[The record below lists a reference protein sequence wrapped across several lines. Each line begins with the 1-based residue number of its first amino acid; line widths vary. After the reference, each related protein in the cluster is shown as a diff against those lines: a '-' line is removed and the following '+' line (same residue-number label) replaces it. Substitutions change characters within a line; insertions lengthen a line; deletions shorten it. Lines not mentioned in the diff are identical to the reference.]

1 LPEDISKLTKSQW
14 EKVARS
20 AELTPEFII
29 KHIDKLNK
37 EDILQYQTIND
48 EILEKLFMPL
58 NIDMFDKLLLNPN
71 TRLSTEFYEKY
82 FDEIYNLSPFGL
94 KILFKR
100 SLYHGLISPKYL
112 NENWNKIKQLCKN

>member
-1 LPEDISKLTKSQW
+1 LPEDISKLTQAQW
-14 EKVARS
+14 KKIARY

-37 EDILQYQTIND
+37 EDILKYQTIND

-58 NIDMFDKLLLNPN
+58 NIDMLDPLILNSN
-71 TRLSTEFYEKY
+71 TRLSTEFFKKH
-82 FDEIYNLSPFGL
+82 FDEIYNLSSFGL

-100 SLYHGLISPKYL
+100 SLSHDLISNEYL

>member
-1 LPEDISKLTKSQW
+1 LPEDISKLTQAQW
-14 EKVARS
+14 EKIARY

-37 EDILQYQTIND
+37 EDILKYQTIND

-58 NIDMFDKLLLNPN
+58 NIDMLDPLILNSN
-71 TRLSTEFYEKY
+71 TRLSTEFFKKH
-82 FDEIYNLSPFGL
+82 FDEIYNLSSFGL

-100 SLYHGLISPKYL
+100 SLYHGLISNEYL
-112 NENWNKIKQLCKN
+112 NKNWNKIKQLCKN

>member
-1 LPEDISKLTKSQW
+1 LPEDISKLTQAQW
-14 EKVARS
+14 KKIARY

-37 EDILQYQTIND
+37 EDILKFQTIND

-58 NIDMFDKLLLNPN
+58 NIDMLDPLILNSN
-71 TRLSTEFYEKY
+71 TRLSTEFFKKH
-82 FDEIYNLSPFGL
+82 FDEIYNLSSFGL

-100 SLYHGLISPKYL
+100 SLYHGLISNEYL
-112 NENWNKIKQLCKN
+112 NKNWNKIKQLCKN